1 MNLNKRN
8 GMNTET
14 RTEVTPRDIDAV
26 LVRFLYDAHGF
37 AERTAHT
44 ADFLLAN
51 HKDLLAT
58 IFYGWAYDIEMMMA
72 GLSTSEPERS
82 ILHLSAASL
91 AYSAKLPDEARL
103 MAEQGLKGN
112 PPEEI
117 ADDLREVLRKL
128 DEEEK
133 S

>member
-14 RTEVTPRDIDAV
+14 RTELTPRDIDAV
-26 LVRFLYDAHGF
+26 LVRFLYDSHGF

-58 IFYGWAYDIEMMMA
+58 IFYGWA
-72 GLSTSEPERS
+72 
-82 ILHLSAASL
+82 
-91 AYSAKLPDEARL
+91 
-103 MAEQGLKGN
+103 
-112 PPEEI
+112 
-117 ADDLREVLRKL
+117 
-128 DEEEK
+128 
-133 S
+133 

>member
-1 MNLNKRN
+1 
-8 GMNTET
+8 
-14 RTEVTPRDIDAV
+14 
-26 LVRFLYDAHGF
+26 
-37 AERTAHT
+37 
-44 ADFLLAN
+44 
-51 HKDLLAT
+51 
-58 IFYGWAYDIEMMMA
+58 MA

-117 ADDLREVLRKL
+117 AEDLREVLRKL